1 MLAFDGAVRLGYRY
15 LETDVRVTSDG
26 VAVTFHDD
34 TLDRLAG
41 RKGSIGEL
49 SYAELSQVRVRDQP
63 IPRLEDVL
71 GTWPEVRVEVDAKH
85 DAAVPAVLAAL
96 DRTRAHDRVC
106 IGSFSER
113 RVQRLRRESG
123 DRLCTWTGSRG
134 IACLRLASLGLPVP
148 RVTTACTQVPVRYGP
163 LRLVDRRFIET
174 AHRRGV
180 AVHVLALNDRT
191 EMEHFLDAGVD
202 GVLSDTPSL
211 LKEVLVARGLW
222 VS

>member
-15 LETDVRVTSDG
+15 LETDVRATSDG

-34 TLDRLAG
+34 TLDRLTG
-41 RKGSIGEL
+41 RSDSIGDL
-49 SYAELSQVRVRDQP
+49 SYAELRHVRVGGQP
-63 IPRLEDVL
+63 IPRLDEVL
-71 GTWPEVRVEVDAKH
+71 GTWPDVRVEVDAKH
-85 DAAVPAVLAAL
+85 DAAVPALLSAL

-106 IGSFSER
+106 AGSFSHR
-113 RVQRLRRESG
+113 RVKHIRRESG
-123 DRLCTWTGSRG
+123 VRLCTWMGTGG
-134 IACLRLASLGLPVP
+134 IACLRLASLGLPMP
-148 RVTTACTQVPVRYGP
+148 EVTADCTQVPVRYGP

-180 AVHVLALNDRT
+180 AVHVLTINERT
-191 EMEHFLDAGVD
+191 EMQRFLDAGVD

-211 LKEVLVARGLW
+211 LKAVFVARGLW

>member
-1 MLAFDGAVRLGYRY
+1 MLAFDGAIRLGYRY
-15 LETDVRVTSDG
+15 VETDVHATRDG

-41 RKGSIGEL
+41 RSERIGEL
-49 SYAELSQVRVRDQP
+49 SYAALRQVRVEDQP

-71 GTWPEVRVEVDAKH
+71 GTWPEVRVEVD
-85 DAAVPAVLAAL
+85 
-96 DRTRAHDRVC
+96 RTRAHDRVC
-106 IGSFSER
+106 AGSFSDR
-113 RVQRLRRESG
+113 RVKRIRRETG
-123 DRLCTWTGSRG
+123 GRLCTWMGSRG
-134 IACLRLASLGLPVP
+134 IACLRLASLGLPMP
-148 RVTTACTQVPVRYGP
+148 DLTAGCTQVPVRYGP

-180 AVHVLALNDRT
+180 AVHVLTINDRT
-191 EMEHFLDAGVD
+191 EMERFLDAGVD

-211 LKEVLVARGLW
+211 LKAVFVARGLW

>member
-1 MLAFDGAVRLGYRY
+1 MLAFDGAIRLGYRY
-15 LETDVRVTSDG
+15 VETDVHATRDG

-41 RKGSIGEL
+41 RSERIGEL
-49 SYAELSQVRVRDQP
+49 SYAALRQVRVGDQP

-71 GTWPEVRVEVDAKH
+71 GTWPEVRVEVDVKH
-85 DAAVPAVLAAL
+85 DAAVPALLLAL

-106 IGSFSER
+106 AGSFSDR
-113 RVQRLRRESG
+113 RVKRIRRETG
-123 DRLCTWTGSRG
+123 GRLCTWMGSRG
-134 IACLRLASLGLPVP
+134 IACLRLASLGLPMP
-148 RVTTACTQVPVRYGP
+148 DLTAGCTQVPVRYGP

-180 AVHVLALNDRT
+180 AVHVLTINDRT
-191 EMEHFLDAGVD
+191 EMERFLDAGVD

-211 LKEVLVARGLW
+211 LKAVFVARGLW